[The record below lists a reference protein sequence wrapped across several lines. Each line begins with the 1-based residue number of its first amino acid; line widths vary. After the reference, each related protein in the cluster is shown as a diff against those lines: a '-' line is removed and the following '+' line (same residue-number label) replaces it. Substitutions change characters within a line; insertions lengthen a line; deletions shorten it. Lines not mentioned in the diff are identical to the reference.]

1 MHAQIF
7 RANSPGTEEFL
18 FIRTHHILPHRSRP
32 APDGFGNSLVK
43 KPIWLSSLRP
53 GFLDL
58 PVTRGQTPSM
68 AHIYMVF
75 EFAKDEEK
83 AQQAR
88 HKLETWKQAF
98 RLDKKLLY
106 KLGRSAVPADGEEAK
121 PAKEVKAKDEKP
133 KGKGKSTAKSAAKTE
148 APESAPSSNEDVRLL
163 VRLGFSG
170 HEKLTEQRWLQ
181 RIPSE
186 EPFNGASP
194 TVIKQGEA
202 NFAETAQQFEDLA

>member
-1 MHAQIF
+1 
-7 RANSPGTEEFL
+7 
-18 FIRTHHILPHRSRP
+18 
-32 APDGFGNSLVK
+32 
-43 KPIWLSSLRP
+43 
-53 GFLDL
+53 
-58 PVTRGQTPSM
+58 M

-106 KLGRSAVPADGEEAK
+106 KLDRSAATPADGDGEEAK
-121 PAKEVKAKDEKP
+121 SAKEVKAKDEKL
-133 KGKGKSTAKSAAKTE
+133 KGKGKSPSKSAAKKE
-148 APESAPSSNEDVRLL
+148 AAPESAPASNEDVRLL

-186 EPFNGASP
+186 EPFNEASP
-194 TVIKQGEA
+194 VVIKQGEA
-202 NFAETAQQFEDLA
+202 NFAETEQQFEDLA

>member
-1 MHAQIF
+1 
-7 RANSPGTEEFL
+7 
-18 FIRTHHILPHRSRP
+18 
-32 APDGFGNSLVK
+32 
-43 KPIWLSSLRP
+43 
-53 GFLDL
+53 
-58 PVTRGQTPSM
+58 M

-106 KLGRSAVPADGEEAK
+106 KLERSAPTHADGDGKEAK
-121 PAKEVKAKDEKP
+121 AAKEVTSKDEKP
-133 KGKGKSTAKSAAKTE
+133 KGKGKSAAKAAAKKE
-148 APESAPSSNEDVRLL
+148 PAPETAPASNEEVRLL

-170 HEKLTEQRWLQ
+170 HEKLTEQRWVE

-186 EPFNGASP
+186 EPFNEASP
-194 TVIKQGEA
+194 VVIKQGQA
-202 NFAETAQQFEDLA
+202 NFAETEQQFEDLA